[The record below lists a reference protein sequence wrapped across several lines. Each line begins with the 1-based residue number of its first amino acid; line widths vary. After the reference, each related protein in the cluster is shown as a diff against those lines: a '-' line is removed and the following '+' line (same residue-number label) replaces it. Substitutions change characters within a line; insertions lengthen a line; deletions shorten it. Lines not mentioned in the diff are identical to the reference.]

1 MGWVIAKQMNV
12 THLICFELLMKTLL
26 FNSSSV
32 ANAAVYPP
40 NWATL
45 KSSAAGQ
52 KTVGRVA

>member
-1 MGWVIAKQMNV
+1 MLEKLETQVV
-12 THLICFELLMKTLL
+12 RLLY
-26 FNSSSV
+26 SV

>member
-1 MGWVIAKQMNV
+1 MSQIGILTPDLVNCSCSMLLPGVK
-12 THLICFELLMKTLL
+12 ELPLD
-26 FNSSSV
+26 SV

-52 KTVGRVA
+52 KNVGQVA